1 MGNPNELELVV
12 YPVSSNLI
20 NWACL
25 ARTEDPDVQTSP
37 VTVEWNN
44 IGRVEDL
51 LPLISNMKL
60 AFLDINHLI
69 QSSMI
74 INKFPLTDRDPLPRW
89 THNRVTL
96 LGDAAHPMYPNG
108 SNGASQA
115 ILDARG
121 LVLCFRQHGVTP
133 QGLQAYDD
141 LRRPVA
147 NTVVLA
153 ARQYGIEEL
162 LKIVDE
168 RAPCGFQQL
177 SDVIPSAEFE
187 VMMSNFKKVAGLNV
201 QQINQEPPLF

>member
-1 MGNPNELELVV
+1 
-12 YPVSSNLI
+12 
-20 NWACL
+20 
-25 ARTEDPDVQTSP
+25 
-37 VTVEWNN
+37 
-44 IGRVEDL
+44 
-51 LPLISNMKL
+51 
-60 AFLDINHLI
+60 
-69 QSSMI
+69 SSMI

-187 VMMSNFKKVAGLNV
+187 TMMSNFKKVAGLNV
-201 QQINQEPPLF
+201 QQLNQEPPLF